1 MTQTVILYRATF
13 QKNYHNPKAA
23 PQVVICSA
31 EFERKPKS
39 WRRVNPN
46 TDGGSEGFGYGT
58 IWRSDEAPGFDTP
71 DAALKH
77 LIEET
82 KARISRMEEALTR
95 AHDELAAAELF

>member
-1 MTQTVILYRATF
+1 MTQTIILYRATF

-46 TDGGSEGFGYGT
+46 TDMGSEAFGYGT
-58 IWRSDEAPGFDTP
+58 IWRSDEAPGFETP
-71 DAALKH
+71 DDALNH

-82 KARISRMEEALTR
+82 KRRIKGLKEALAR
-95 AHDELAAAELF
+95 AEDELTAAELF